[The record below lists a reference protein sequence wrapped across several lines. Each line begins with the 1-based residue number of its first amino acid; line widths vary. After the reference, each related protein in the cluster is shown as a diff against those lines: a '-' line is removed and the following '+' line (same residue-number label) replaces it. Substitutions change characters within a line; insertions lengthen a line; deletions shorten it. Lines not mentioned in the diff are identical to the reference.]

1 MKDRRRNKTSSSK
14 NKIYLRTYIQVYRT
28 HGYTCY
34 KFPLHGEGLPPV
46 NPCHIPA
53 RRQQR
58 NAYITRTEHVHP
70 SVFMLCRYY
79 VHAMFMIIG
88 KDSPTI
94 TEGSTIPEQKIFNFC
109 HPFEEACCVI
119 VKIVKNGL

>member
-28 HGYTCY
+28 HG
-34 KFPLHGEGLPPV
+34 EGLPPV
-46 NPCHIPA
+46 NPCPIPA

-70 SVFMLCRYY
+70 SVFMLCSYY
-79 VHAMFMIIG
+79 VHAMFMIQG
-88 KDSPTI
+88 KGRATI
-94 TEGSTIPEQKIFNFC
+94 MYCPEKSLQ
-109 HPFEEACCVI
+109 
-119 VKIVKNGL
+119 

>member
-1 MKDRRRNKTSSSK
+1 MDGTDRRQTSLYS
-14 NKIYLRTYIQVYRT
+14 
-28 HGYTCY
+28 
-34 KFPLHGEGLPPV
+34 GESLPPA
-46 NPCHIPA
+46 NPSSTPA
-53 RRQQR
+53 CRYQR
-58 NAYITRTEHVHP
+58 NSYIVQTEHVHP

-119 VKIVKNGL
+119 IKITKKGL